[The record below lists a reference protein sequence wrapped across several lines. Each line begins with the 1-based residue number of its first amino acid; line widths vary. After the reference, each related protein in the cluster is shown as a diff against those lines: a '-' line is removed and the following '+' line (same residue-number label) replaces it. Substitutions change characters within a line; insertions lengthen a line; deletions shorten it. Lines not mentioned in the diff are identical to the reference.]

1 MRILPYELYPYS
13 SDLSLCALR
22 KEFGMYDYCLNNK
35 KNNKSMELFLKKG
48 RNYFNLSIYR
58 WIQEMKK
65 RKHYVNSFHLFYAFN
80 NKYQIIETDLFL
92 ILECCIQWEIKS
104 FAPYNTNLT
113 WYQIFIK
120 IAKLR
125 TVNIKQLDLALYNQ
139 LFQWY
144 KVNFMRLNKQ
154 GSLKPYQ
161 LDMVK
166 VIKYFS
172 KLLNF

>member
-1 MRILPYELYPYS
+1 MDS
-13 SDLSLCALR
+13 
-22 KEFGMYDYCLNNK
+22 
-35 KNNKSMELFLKKG
+35 
-48 RNYFNLSIYR
+48 RN
-58 WIQEMKK
+58 EK